1 MLTYELMMEVFDA
14 ICGTYDVAGGN
25 DVGTANRRTVGN
37 EILLQIT

>member
-1 MLTYELMMEVFDA
+1 MMEVFDA